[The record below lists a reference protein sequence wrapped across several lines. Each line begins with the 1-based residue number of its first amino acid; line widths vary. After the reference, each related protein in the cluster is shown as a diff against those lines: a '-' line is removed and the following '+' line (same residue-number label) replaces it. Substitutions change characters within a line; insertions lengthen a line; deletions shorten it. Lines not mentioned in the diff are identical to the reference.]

1 MSDGHVLDRPAWH
14 SLIGPLSH
22 LARREGSAAMFDPEL
37 SPFAGTAGDS
47 EQDWADLRRL
57 VGPKGNAILAGS
69 PLPTPGD
76 LRVPFRV
83 TGYQMVADGW
93 TGDPDPDVL
102 ELGAGDAAEMLD
114 LADRTKPGP
123 FLLRTRELGR
133 YVGFRREGQLI
144 AMAGERMHP
153 PGYTEVS
160 AVCTDDEFRGRGF
173 AERLVRTICA
183 GIVARGETPILHVAG
198 TNTGAIRLYERMG
211 FAIRR
216 EIEFVGFVV
225 PAARRP

>member
-1 MSDGHVLDRPAWH
+1 MTASDDVLDRPAWH
-14 SLIGPLSH
+14 SLIGPLAH
-22 LARREGSAAMFDPEL
+22 LARHDGSAAMFDPGI
-37 SPFAGTAGDS
+37 SPFAGTAADGD
-47 EQDWADLRRL
+47 EDWADLRRL

-69 PLPTPGD
+69 PLPVPDD

-93 TGDPDPDVL
+93 TGEADPEAL
-102 ELGAGDAAEMLD
+102 ELGPDDAAEMLD

-133 YVGFRREGQLI
+133 YVGVRHEGRLI

-160 AVCTDDEFRGRGF
+160 AVCTDEEFRGRGL

-216 EIEFVGFVV
+216 EIEFVGFVI
-225 PAARRP
+225 PAS

>member
-1 MSDGHVLDRPAWH
+1 
-14 SLIGPLSH
+14 
-22 LARREGSAAMFDPEL
+22 MFNPEI
-37 SPFAGTAGDS
+37 SPFAGTAADG

-57 VGPKGNAILAGS
+57 VGPKGTAILAGS
-69 PLPTPGD
+69 PLPVPGD

-83 TGYQMVADGW
+83 TGYQMIADGW
-93 TGDPDPDVL
+93 TGQPDPEAI
-102 ELGAGDAAEMLD
+102 ELGPDDAAEMLA
-114 LADRTKPGP
+114 LADATKPGP

-133 YVGFRREGQLI
+133 YVGVRHEGRLV

-160 AVCTDDEFRGRGF
+160 AVCTDEEFRGRGL

-183 GIVARGETPILHVAG
+183 GIVARDETPILHVAG

-216 EIEFVGFVV
+216 EIEFVGFVI
-225 PAARRP
+225 PAS